1 MKRLLCIAAILAVFF
16 ALAVTQ
22 AESQD
27 DYTFISTPGGTRIC
41 LGTWVPPRSV
51 GLAGECEGE
60 IMTFSQL
67 SAVSNKQSVDRLD
80 QVVLSLEAIDQ
91 KMAINNEQI
100 SRLINATVSTQA
112 SIDRQV
118 SQAGDFLRGAI
129 ARRFDALP
137 KELLSNESFKEALSK
152 LKADILAEVEKKF
165 PARQSPPAK

>member
-1 MKRLLCIAAILAVFF
+1 MKKLLCTAAILAIFF
-16 ALAVTQ
+16 ALAATQ
-22 AESQD
+22 AESED
-27 DYTFISTPGGTRIC
+27 DYTFVPTPGGTRIC
-41 LGTWVPPRSV
+41 LGTWIPPSSV
-51 GLAGECEGE
+51 GLAGECQGE

-67 SAVSNKQSVDRLD
+67 SAVSTKQSADRLD

-118 SQAGDFLRGAI
+118 SQAGDFLREAI

-137 KELLSNESFKEALSK
+137 KELLSNEAFKEELSK

-165 PARQSPPAK
+165 PASQSPPAK